1 MEAQKRLSLL
11 GDFMAPVE
19 PHACMIRYCS
29 VFIGCSTRQ
38 GETTARSMPT
48 GRACLCRRHSRHSS
62 RCKHYTLCPSGCR
75 FMHWQHAEP
84 RRCNR
89 ILYPTYMCQRRPA
102 TELTLFIS
110 PVSIQMTAPVS
121 WRADSWNGRIGAA
134 SHGCSAATASLTSSV
149 LLVLRTT
156 MQQRFRQTCIH
167 ASMLLT
173 SQPLQAG
180 SIAGHQAESLNADH
194 NLCMASNCQQAGQV
208 PIACVPSAPAISS
221 WSSLLLSMSSSPQPA
236 QVTGHLALL

>member
-1 MEAQKRLSLL
+1 MQALQSLSIWLQ
-11 GDFMAPVE
+11 V
-19 PHACMIRYCS
+19 HALAARGATALQPNLIPNVYVSS
-29 VFIGCSTRQ
+29 VAG
-38 GETTARSMPT
+38 
-48 GRACLCRRHSRHSS
+48 
-62 RCKHYTLCPSGCR
+62 
-75 FMHWQHAEP
+75 
-84 RRCNR
+84 
-89 ILYPTYMCQRRPA
+89 QRRPA